1 MGNLQSR
8 SLSNN
13 TPVQREVYDQKEI
26 YYELDK
32 KSREQFEDFIKSCE
46 EDGLFEDNDFDS
58 PHIKI
63 NKDNYEDNYFNNI
76 IQRIPPIVPNNRS
89 HCGICSF

>member
-13 TPVQREVYDQKEI
+13 TSVQREVYDQKDI
-26 YYELDK
+26 YYSFNK
-32 KSREQFEDFIKSCE
+32 KSQEQFEDFIKSCE

-63 NKDNYEDNYFNNI
+63 NKDNCEDNRSYI
-76 IQRIPPIVPNNRS
+76 ERIPPIVPNNRS